1 MDAAAVMHDYLRAG
15 EARHQRFPDDTHYA
29 YKPHS
34 EAGVVHRWNDAAK
47 ADLKDYNLLD
57 LSI

>member
-1 MDAAAVMHDYLRAG
+1 MDTATAMRDYLRAG

-29 YKPHS
+29 YKPPS
-34 EAGVVHRWNDAAK
+34 EAGVDDHGNAAAK
-47 ADLKDYNLLD
+47 AELKDCNRLD